1 MRKVKKM
8 LNLTMRYIWTEEYN
22 YDYFYPIH
30 IHDFYEMVYYPNGT
44 GLLTAAEKDF
54 SVGEGNY
61 AIIPPGISHC
71 ETQYL
76 GSKKFCIGFYCDSK
90 IPLIYQKDSSGKIN
104 RVLNDMYKEHLNLQF
119 NSKDFLSTKLNEM
132 FVYINRYNA
141 NDHNGKT
148 ITSNFEYIINTMEEK
163 FNEKICFQDY
173 AKQLNISYDYFR
185 HKFKEITGFSPQ
197 GYIINKR
204 LETAHYMLHSTNY
217 SCTEISEKCGFS
229 DSAQFS
235 KMFREKYNMSPG
247 QCRKI

>member
-1 MRKVKKM
+1 M
-8 LNLTMRYIWTEEYN
+8 LNLELRYIWTEEYKH
-22 YDYFYPIH
+22 DYFYPIH

-44 GLLTAAEKDF
+44 GLLTADEKNF

-61 AIIPPGISHC
+61 AIIPPGIPHC

-76 GSKKFCIGFYCDSK
+76 GSKKFCIGFYCGSK
-90 IPLIYQKDSSGKIN
+90 IPLIYQKDPSGKIN

-119 NSKDFLSTKLNEM
+119 NSRDFFSTKLNEM
-132 FVYINRYNA
+132 FVYINRYKANA
-141 NDHNGKT
+141 RQEKA

-173 AKQLNISYDYFR
+173 AEQLNISYDYFR

-197 GYIINKR
+197 EYIINKR
-204 LETAHYMLHSTNY
+204 LETAHDMLRTTNY

-235 KMFREKYNMSPG
+235 KMFREKYSMSPG
-247 QCRKI
+247 QYRKI